1 MTTRYGKETTTD
13 ELLEGR
19 TLSGRR
25 MLVTGG
31 TSGLGL
37 ETARVLAAHGANVV
51 ITARDAA
58 KAERAVATIRASAA
72 PGATVEVRELDL
84 ASLASVHACADRLL
98 AEGQPI
104 HVLFAN
110 AGVMACPPGRTR
122 EGFET
127 QIGTNHLGHFVLV
140 GKLAPLVIRGAP
152 GRIVVTSSAGHRI
165 SDVDLDDPN
174 FERTPY
180 DPWLAYGRSKTANA
194 LFAVELDRQLK
205 SRGVRACAV
214 HPGVI
219 QTELGRHMTPG
230 STEALMKIIAV
241 PGGGPAQVHYRTIAQ
256 GAATQVWAGI
266 VADAEEIGG
275 QFCEDCGVAP
285 RNDKPNPFG
294 GVRSYAIDPARARAL
309 WARSEEWAKARFAF
323 GEQP

>member
-37 ETARVLAAHGANVV
+37 ETARVLAAHGAHVI
-51 ITARDAA
+51 ITARDAG
-58 KAERAVATIRASAA
+58 KAERALATIRESAA
-72 PGATVEVRELDL
+72 PGATAEVRELDL
-84 ASLASVHACADRLL
+84 ASLASVHACAERLL
-98 AEGQPI
+98 AENQPI

-110 AGVMACPPGRTR
+110 AGVMACPQGRTR

-127 QIGTNHLGHFVLV
+127 QIGTNHLGHFVFV
-140 GKLAPLVIRGAP
+140 GKLAPLVTRSAP

-180 DPWLAYGRSKTANA
+180 DPWVAYGRSKTANA
-194 LFAVELDRQLK
+194 LFAVELDRQLR
-205 SRGVRACAV
+205 SQGVRACAL
-214 HPGVI
+214 HPGGI
-219 QTELGRHMTPG
+219 QTELGRHMTPE

-241 PGGGPAQVHYRTIAQ
+241 PGGAARFPYKTIPQ

-266 VADAEEIGG
+266 VADADEVGG
-275 QFCEDCGVAP
+275 QFCEDCGVAS
-285 RNDKPNPFG
+285 RNDNAAPFS
-294 GVRSYAIDPARARAL
+294 GVRSYALDPARARAL
-309 WARSEEWAKARFAF
+309 WARSEEWAKARFAL
-323 GEQP
+323 G

>member
-1 MTTRYGKETTTD
+1 MMTTRYGKETTTD

-19 TLSGRR
+19 TLSGR

-37 ETARVLAAHGANVV
+37 ETARVLAAHGAHVV
-51 ITARDAA
+51 ITARDAD

-72 PGATVEVRELDL
+72 PGAQVEVRELDL

-98 AEGQPI
+98 AEGQAI

-110 AGVMACPPGRTR
+110 AGVMACPQGRTR

-127 QIGTNHLGHFVLV
+127 QIGTNHLGHFVFV
-140 GKLAPLVIRGAP
+140 GKLAPLVTRSAP

-205 SRGVRACAV
+205 SRGVRACAL
-214 HPGVI
+214 HPGGI
-219 QTELGRHMTPG
+219 QTELGRHMTPE
-230 STEALMKIIAV
+230 STEALMKIIGMA
-241 PGGGPAQVHYRTIAQ
+241 GGHDRFPYKTIPQ

-266 VADAEEIGG
+266 VADADEIGG

-285 RNDKPNPFG
+285 RNDNAGPFS
-294 GVRSYAIDPARARAL
+294 GVRSYALDPARARAL
-309 WARSEEWAKARFAF
+309 WARSEEWAKAF
-323 GEQP
+323 G

>member
-1 MTTRYGKETTTD
+1 MATMTFGKETTTD

-37 ETARVLAAHGANVV
+37 ETARVLAAHGAHVV
-51 ITARDAA
+51 ITARDAG
-58 KAERAVATIRASAA
+58 KAERAVAARAAAA

-110 AGVMACPPGRTR
+110 AGVMACPQGRTR

-127 QIGTNHLGHFVLV
+127 QIGTNHLGHFVFV
-140 GKLAPLVIRGAP
+140 GKVAPLVITERTGPHCRHLAP
-152 GRIVVTSSAGHRI
+152 RGHRI
-165 SDVDLDDPN
+165 SGTSTS
-174 FERTPY
+174 RTRTSSATAY
-180 DPWLAYGRSKTANA
+180 DPWVAYGRSKTANA
-194 LFAVELDRQLK
+194 LFAVELDRRLK
-205 SRGVRACAV
+205 SPGRAACAL
-214 HPGVI
+214 HPGGI
-219 QTELGRHMTPG
+219 QTELGRHMTPE

-241 PGGGPAQVHYRTIAQ
+241 PGGAERFPYKTIPQ

-266 VADAEEIGG
+266 VADADEVGG

-285 RNDKPNPFG
+285 RNDNAGPFS
-294 GVRSYAIDPARARAL
+294 GVRSYALDPARARAL
-309 WARSEEWAKARFAF
+309 WTCSEE
-323 GEQP
+323 

>member
-37 ETARVLAAHGANVV
+37 ETARVLAAHGAHVI
-51 ITARDAA
+51 ITARDAG
-58 KAERAVATIRASAA
+58 KAERALATIRESAA
-72 PGATVEVRELDL
+72 PGATAEVRELDL
-84 ASLASVHACADRLL
+84 ASLASVHACAERLL
-98 AEGQPI
+98 AEDQPI

-110 AGVMACPPGRTR
+110 AGVMACPKGRTR

-127 QIGTNHLGHFVLV
+127 QIGTNHLGHFVFV
-140 GKLAPLVIRGAP
+140 GKLAPLVTRSAP

-180 DPWLAYGRSKTANA
+180 DPWVAYGRSKTANA
-194 LFAVELDRQLK
+194 LFAVELDRQL
-205 SRGVRACAV
+205 RPHGVRACAL
-214 HPGVI
+214 HPGGI
-219 QTELGRHMTPG
+219 QTELGRHMTPE
-230 STEALMKIIAV
+230 STEALMKIIGMA
-241 PGGGPAQVHYRTIAQ
+241 GGHDRFPYKTIPQ

-266 VADAEEIGG
+266 VADADEIGG

-285 RNDKPNPFG
+285 RNDNAGPFS
-294 GVRSYAIDPARARAL
+294 GVRSYALDPARARTL
-309 WARSEEWAKARFAF
+309 WARSEEWAKARFAL
-323 GEQP
+323 G